1 MAGKKATWE
10 QIKDELVKNYAASD
24 NTKLAWMAEI
34 NNLHQGSMSN
44 EDYIARILRAYR
56 EFRDNHVLNEAEL
69 ELSETH
75 CITAFL
81 TRGSRKL
88 MSQTSK
94 LKKQWKK
101 NNQKSTLFDYA
112 RELNQWSANERIL
125 NHWDRREQS
134 NNAEPV
140 FQVSGSQDRPGGN
153 GQFKSY
159 RANPKYS
166 EDLSPRTRSRAY
178 ESNGYETPRSR
189 SRTPD
194 RRFGGRFERNIGSS
208 PRRSVICRNDPKCNW
223 VDCKYEHPAG
233 HAFGAKNRR
242 QDEAPKCGRCR
253 VIGHVV
259 QQCRA

>member
-1 MAGKKATWE
+1 MANPPPDQASMSETMPIAQGLQALDLSADAPPNGPNVARVEEKILLTTAPLLWVGSKYQPGESLVGHLETFKDFLRGIPDNLVSYQAPRLFLESLSPGAQEVARMAGKKATWE

-112 RELNQWSANERIL
+112 RELNQWSARAHPKSL
-125 NHWDRREQS
+125 
-134 NNAEPV
+134 
-140 FQVSGSQDRPGGN
+140 GST
-153 GQFKSY
+153 
-159 RANPKYS
+159 RAV
-166 EDLSPRTRSRAY
+166 E
-178 ESNGYETPRSR
+178 
-189 SRTPD
+189 
-194 RRFGGRFERNIGSS
+194 
-208 PRRSVICRNDPKCNW
+208 
-223 VDCKYEHPAG
+223 
-233 HAFGAKNRR
+233 
-242 QDEAPKCGRCR
+242 
-253 VIGHVV
+253 
-259 QQCRA
+259 